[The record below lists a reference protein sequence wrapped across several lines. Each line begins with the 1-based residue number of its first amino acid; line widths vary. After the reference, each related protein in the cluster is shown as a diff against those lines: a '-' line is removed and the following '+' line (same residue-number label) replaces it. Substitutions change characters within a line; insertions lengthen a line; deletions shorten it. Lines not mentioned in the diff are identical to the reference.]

1 MKKIF
6 AIVALLSAVI
16 NTNAQTEDGIE
27 LLADPFPQVDRQPCM
42 IDFAPTTSANE
53 ARPGMRRSN
62 MKQQNAPLG
71 SKGSPE
77 IPVILANFSDEQFQ
91 DPSTAT
97 DDNGYARYFRGTL
110 SELYDSFFN
119 GSDFLNNPQKRPG
132 LNRFSVREYFTLVS
146 QGQFTPHFTIL
157 EPVNLPKTKSAYGSA
172 REDLR
177 NAALLAAADQIKSR
191 VSEFDKDRGVQD
203 GIVDG
208 VIIIF
213 PGQGKNTTRTG
224 STHPG
229 YLHPCCWGGKVTSD
243 GVSYATQL
251 IVPELWENGS
261 TMILNGFGVYVHE
274 MSHMLGL
281 PDFYDTNYKGSGMD
295 YWSLMDAGEYVN
307 AGFNPTPYTAY
318 EKIYMD
324 WIQPVELNQPASVQN
339 LTNVSDGGNAYIIY
353 NDANHSE
360 YYLLENLNSNNNV
373 VYGTM
378 QNFFGGGLIIYHVDE
393 DANAWNNNKINTIV
407 DHQRMT
413 IVPANGHFEIQDNF
427 TKGSNPDVN
436 KLASELIGHLW
447 PLKEQPFTSY
457 YIRDNAGNPVTID
470 PIQYWGMVSGNN
482 QLTDEE
488 RINDDRIA
496 PAATLYNPNTDGYKL
511 MHKPITDI
519 TLNDDGTVS
528 FNFMGG
534 DPTAVRDIVSE
545 NPNDV
550 IEIYTLDGHR
560 LGQGTMRSRISSTVL
575 PHGVYI
581 IRNTTTG
588 KTYKQSM

>member
-6 AIVALLSAVI
+6 AIVALLGAVI
-16 NTNAQTEDGIE
+16 NANAQTEDGIE
-27 LLADPFPQVDRQPCM
+27 LLENPFPQVDRQPCM
-42 IDFAPTTSANE
+42 IDFTPTASANV

-62 MKQQNAPLG
+62 MKQQDAPLG
-71 SKGSPE
+71 GKGSPE

-97 DDNGYARYFRGTL
+97 DDNGYAFHFRGTL
-110 SELYDSFFN
+110 AELYDSFFN
-119 GSDFLNNPQKRPG
+119 GSNFLGNPSKRPG
-132 LNRFSVREYFTLVS
+132 MNRFSVSEYFNLVS
-146 QGQFTPHFTIL
+146 HGQFTPHFTIL
-157 EPVNLPKTKSAYGSA
+157 DPVTLPKTKSGYGTDRA
-172 REDLR
+172 AFR
-177 NAALLAAADQIKSR
+177 NAALLAAADQIKGR
-191 VSEFDKDRGVQD
+191 IPDFDKDRGVQD

-224 STHPG
+224 SAHPG

-251 IVPELWENGS
+251 IVPELFENGS

-324 WIQPVELNQPASVQN
+324 WIQPVELNKPTSVEN
-339 LTNVSDGGNAYIIY
+339 LTNVSDGGDAYIIY

-360 YYLLENLNSNNNV
+360 YYLLENLNNSNNV

-378 QNFFGGGLIIYHVDE
+378 QNYFGGGLIIYHVDE
-393 DANAWNNNKINTIV
+393 DATAWNNNNVNTVV

-427 TKGSNPDVN
+427 TNGTSADLS

-447 PLKEQPFTSY
+447 PLKEVPFTTY
-457 YIRDNAGNPVTID
+457 YTRDEVGNPVVID
-470 PIQYWGMVSGNN
+470 PLQYWGMVSGNN

-488 RINDDRIA
+488 RTEDDRIA
-496 PAATLYNPNTDGYKL
+496 PAATLFNENTDGQKL
-511 MHKPITDI
+511 MHKSITDI
-519 TLNDDGTVS
+519 TLNDNGTVS

-534 DPTAVRDIVSE
+534 EPTAVRDIISE
-545 NPNDV
+545 NPDDV
-550 IEIYTLDGHR
+550 IEIYTINGVR
-560 LGQGTMRSRISSTVL
+560 LGQSTLRSQIGSTAL

-581 IRNTTTG
+581 LRNTTTG
-588 KTYKQSM
+588 KTYKRFM

>member
-1 MKKIF
+1 M
-6 AIVALLSAVI
+6 V
-16 NTNAQTEDGIE
+16 
-27 LLADPFPQVDRQPCM
+27 
-42 IDFAPTTSANE
+42 
-53 ARPGMRRSN
+53 
-62 MKQQNAPLG
+62 
-71 SKGSPE
+71 
-77 IPVILANFSDEQFQ
+77 
-91 DPSTAT
+91 
-97 DDNGYARYFRGTL
+97 TL
-110 SELYDSFFN
+110 F
-119 GSDFLNNPQKRPG
+119 
-132 LNRFSVREYFTLVS
+132 
-146 QGQFTPHFTIL
+146 
-157 EPVNLPKTKSAYGSA
+157 
-172 REDLR
+172 
-177 NAALLAAADQIKSR
+177 IKSR

-307 AGFNPTPYTAY
+307 VGFNPTPYTAY

-447 PLKEQPFTSY
+447 RL
-457 YIRDNAGNPVTID
+457 
-470 PIQYWGMVSGNN
+470 
-482 QLTDEE
+482 
-488 RINDDRIA
+488 
-496 PAATLYNPNTDGYKL
+496 
-511 MHKPITDI
+511 
-519 TLNDDGTVS
+519 
-528 FNFMGG
+528 
-534 DPTAVRDIVSE
+534 
-545 NPNDV
+545 
-550 IEIYTLDGHR
+550 HR
-560 LGQGTMRSRISSTVL
+560 LVLECGDLARAERRVDCFAAVALPEVQFADQVVPEHTDPLVACAAREMRQLQGADFAAVHLRRGARRLPLPCGVFPIHLCPFFRVGVLDADGGFSARGVDMDISHDRWV
-575 PHGVYI
+575 VY
-581 IRNTTTG
+581 RL
-588 KTYKQSM
+588 

>member
-6 AIVALLSAVI
+6 AIVALLGAVI
-16 NTNAQTEDGIE
+16 NANAQTEDGIE
-27 LLADPFPQVDRQPCM
+27 LLENPFPQVDRQPCM
-42 IDFAPTTSANE
+42 IDFTPTTSANV

-62 MKQQNAPLG
+62 MKQQDAPLG
-71 SKGSPE
+71 GKGSPE

-97 DDNGYARYFRGTL
+97 DDNGYAFHFRGTL
-110 SELYDSFFN
+110 AELYDSFFN
-119 GSDFLNNPQKRPG
+119 GSNFLGNPSKRPG
-132 LNRFSVREYFTLVS
+132 MNRFSVAEYFNLVS

-157 EPVNLPKTKSAYGSA
+157 DPVTLPKTKSGYGTDRA
-172 REDLR
+172 AFR
-177 NAALLAAADQIKSR
+177 NAALLAAADQIKGR
-191 VSEFDKDRGVQD
+191 IPDFDKDRGVQD

-224 STHPG
+224 SAHPG

-251 IVPELWENGS
+251 IVPELFENGS

-324 WIQPVELNQPASVQN
+324 WIQPVELNKPTSVEN
-339 LTNVSDGGNAYIIY
+339 LTNVSDGGDAYIIY

-360 YYLLENLNSNNNV
+360 YYLLENLNNNNNV

-378 QNFFGGGLIIYHVDE
+378 QNYFGGGLIIYHVDE
-393 DANAWNNNKINTIV
+393 DATAWNNNNVNTVV

-427 TKGSNPDVN
+427 TKGTNADLS

-447 PLKEQPFTSY
+447 PLKEVPFTTY
-457 YIRDNAGNPVTID
+457 YTRDEVGNPVVID
-470 PIQYWGMVSGNN
+470 PLQYWGMVSGNN

-488 RINDDRIA
+488 RTEDDRIA
-496 PAATLYNPNTDGYKL
+496 PAATLFNENTDGQKL
-511 MHKPITDI
+511 MHKSITDI
-519 TLNDDGTVS
+519 TLNDNGTVS

-534 DPTAVRDIVSE
+534 EPTAVRDIISE
-545 NPNDV
+545 NPDDV
-550 IEIYTLDGHR
+550 IEIYTINGVR
-560 LGQGTMRSRISSTVL
+560 LGQSTLRSQIGSTTL
-575 PHGVYI
+575 SHGVYI
-581 IRNTTTG
+581 LRNTTTG
-588 KTYKQSM
+588 KTYKRFM